1 MSSSSIYLPVS
12 GSEQILESEIVTRK
26 RAKSTVPSNPLEM
39 IAVGRECLTHWIDS
53 GIDIKWIS
61 AAEFGEKLT
70 VLESAYT
77 ARKQTGISRN
87 PLTRRLN
94 ELDEIIDSKLRFV
107 KDYIAEYYSNNPT
120 PPEEFY
126 RDFGIEKHE
135 HQGYKIPNAREMR
148 AEALKTMMRAMT
160 DHGFIERMYGTV
172 FWTPIYEEY
181 IELFSQTYTA
191 DSQTKYSVKEKDEA
205 KKTVYKALKAL
216 TLMLQA
222 VYPDTFRDMFR
233 IWGFQREK
241 Y

>member
-1 MSSSSIYLPVS
+1 MSSASIYLPVT
-12 GSEQILESEIVTRK
+12 GSEQILESEVVTRK

-107 KDYIAEYYSNNPT
+107 KDYIAEYYSNNST
-120 PPEEFY
+120 PAEEYY
-126 RDFGIEKHE
+126 RDFGIEHIATS
-135 HQGYKIPNAREMR
+135 GYRIPGAKERR
-148 AEALKTMMRAMT
+148 VEALKNMISAMT
-160 DHGFIERMYGTV
+160 AHQMSNRMYGIE
-172 FWTPIYEEY
+172 FWQPIYEEY
-181 IELFSQTYTA
+181 FDLFSQTYTA
-191 DSQTKYSVKEKDEA
+191 DSRTKVSVKDKEEA
-205 KKTVYKALKAL
+205 KRTVYNTLKAL

-222 VYPDTFRDMFR
+222 VYPETYRDMYR
-233 IWGFQREK
+233 VWGFQREK